1 MSALFAFL
9 HHLAA
14 FVLFAA
20 VFSQLVLLRG
30 ELTLERAR
38 QVRFADLAGGISF
51 AALLVVGPIRMVFLE
66 KGSAYYSHSLPA
78 MAKMVLFLVAGL
90 LSIYPTVQFLSWRK
104 ALARGEMPALPEA
117 KLRVIRR
124 LLHGELLAVVLIL
137 LAAALMARGIGT
149 FG

>member
-20 VFSQLVLLRG
+20 VVSQLVLLRG

-38 QVRFADLAGGISF
+38 QVRIADLAAGISF
-51 AALLVVGPIRMVFLE
+51 AALLVVGPIRMIYLE

-78 MAKMVLFLVAGL
+78 MAKMVLFLLAGL
-90 LSIYPTVQFLSWRK
+90 LSIYPTLQFLSWRK
-104 ALARGEMPALPEA
+104 PLARGEAPALPAA
-117 KLRVIRR
+117 KLRLIRR
-124 LLHGELLAVVLIL
+124 LVHVELAAVVVIL